1 MPTESELVARI
12 VALEAQQ
19 AANTRIARLILE
31 GKLTGAD
38 GAAGALVA
46 LEGGQTT
53 IDVHPF
59 DSCP

>member
-46 LEGGQTT
+46 LEGGQTR
-53 IDVHPF
+53 IEVAPF
-59 DSCP
+59 DFG